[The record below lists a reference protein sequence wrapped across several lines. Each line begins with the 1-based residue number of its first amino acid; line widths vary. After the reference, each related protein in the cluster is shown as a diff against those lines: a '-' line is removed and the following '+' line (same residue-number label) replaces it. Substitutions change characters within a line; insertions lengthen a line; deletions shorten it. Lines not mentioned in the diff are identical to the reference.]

1 MVATTTAKMEHSIV
15 MITTWVA
22 EAIKQKMTKKIEL
35 LVVTVEQ
42 MKQLKQLLLVASNL
56 GTIAIVITEDS
67 TGKEQS

>member
-42 MKQLKQLLLVASNL
+42 MKQLKQLPLVASNL

>member
-42 MKQLKQLLLVASNL
+42 MKQLKQLPLVASNL

-67 TGKEQS
+67 TVKEQS